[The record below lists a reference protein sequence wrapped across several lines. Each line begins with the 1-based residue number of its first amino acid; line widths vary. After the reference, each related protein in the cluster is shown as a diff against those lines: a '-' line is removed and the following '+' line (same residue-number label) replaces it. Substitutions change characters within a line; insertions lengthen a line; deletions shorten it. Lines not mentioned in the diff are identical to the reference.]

1 MVVSFSSP
9 FICHDENFI
18 CGGADQRIVMSL
30 VKLSRLIAR
39 GLGSQCGNDR
49 ISLRIQADPCF
60 FNEPR
65 ISGGVAWI
73 YKFKIDVESVIILG
87 TEIFEYI
94 RDERIRRLLVGKNRG
109 GKLIGEGS
117 RLRKRR

>member
-73 YKFKIDVESVIILG
+73 YKFKIDVES
-87 TEIFEYI
+87 
-94 RDERIRRLLVGKNRG
+94 
-109 GKLIGEGS
+109 
-117 RLRKRR
+117 